1 MKRTFHLFGHF
12 IAVAMMSFFCVS
24 LCAAQSAISPAD
36 DPCEKLVQLRVP
48 NASVTLAQATPAG
61 TYSGAPEVFSGRDL
75 SALYK
80 SLPTFCRVEITAKP
94 TSDSDIKVALW
105 LPFSG
110 WNGRFQ
116 GFGNGG
122 FAGQIDYGQIA
133 MAVRLGYAAAA
144 TDAGHMGSPA
154 DATWVVGH
162 PEKVIDFGYRGVH
175 EMTRVSKIVIRAF
188 YGNPVKH
195 SYFAGCSDGGREA
208 LMEAQRY
215 PEDYDGI
222 LGGAPAINFVSLISE
237 SLYFAQILTTD
248 PASYIPQAK
257 LPAIAAAVNADCD
270 QLDGVKDGI
279 LNDPRKCH
287 FDPATIKCKAGEDM
301 NQCLTAPQVASLK
314 QIYAGLPDASD
325 HIIFPGYAPGAEDA
339 PGGWSVWITGP
350 MPKASVFYFLGNNF
364 FSYFVYGK
372 ADWDYKT
379 FTVAKDEKLAE
390 STLGAQLDAAD
401 PDLKPFAARGGKLV
415 MYHGWNDSAI
425 PALNSVN
432 YFDSVQR
439 KMGVKST
446 DSFLRLYMVP
456 GMLHCGGGPG
466 PSQFGGMGDFT
477 KADASGNMRLS
488 LEQWTEGG
496 AAPGVIIA
504 SKRAPA
510 DWHVTM
516 TRPLCPYPQAAK
528 YKGSGD
534 TNDAANFVCAEK

>member
-1 MKRTFHLFGHF
+1 MKLSLPLLRPCLICLG
-12 IAVAMMSFFCVS
+12 IVS
-24 LCAAQSAISPAD
+24 LCVAACAAQNASAPPDSA
-36 DPCEKLVQLRVP
+36 CERLTQLQIT
-48 NASVTLAQATPAG
+48 NASVTLAQTVPTG
-61 TYSGAPEVFSGRDL
+61 TYSGAAEVFSGRDL

-80 SLPTFCRVEITAKP
+80 SLPVFCRVEVTAKP
-94 TSDSDIKVALW
+94 TSDSDIKIALW
-105 LPFSG
+105 LPVSG

-122 FAGQIDYGQIA
+122 FAGLIDYGQIA
-133 MAVRLGYAAAA
+133 MAVKLGYAAAA

-154 DATWVVGH
+154 DATWAVGH

-175 EMTRVSKIVIRAF
+175 EMTRVSKIVVQAF

-222 LGGAPAINFVSLISE
+222 LAGAPAINFVPLISE
-237 SLYFAQILTTD
+237 SLYFAQMLTVD
-248 PASYIPQAK
+248 PAKYMPPAK
-257 LPAIAAAVNADCD
+257 LPAIAAAVNAECD
-270 QLDGVKDGI
+270 QLDGVKDGM
-279 LNDPRKCH
+279 LNDPRQCH
-287 FDPATIKCKAGEDM
+287 FDPVKIQCKAGEETDK
-301 NQCLTAPQVASLK
+301 CLTPPQVTALK
-314 QIYAGLPDASD
+314 QIYAGLPDSSG
-325 HIIFPGYAPGAEDA
+325 HIIFPGYLPGAEDA

-390 STLGAQLDAAD
+390 SMLGAELDAAD
-401 PDLKPFAARGGKLV
+401 PDLKRFAARGGKLV
-415 MYHGWNDSAI
+415 MYHGWNDPAI
-425 PALNSVN
+425 PSLNSVN
-432 YFDSVQR
+432 YFEIAQA
-439 KMGVKST
+439 KLGVKTT

-466 PSQFGGMGDFT
+466 PSGFGGMGDFT
-477 KADASGNMRLS
+477 RADADRNMRLS

-496 AAPGVIIA
+496 AAPGAIIA
-504 SKRAPA
+504 SKHDRA

-516 TRPLCPYPQAAK
+516 TRPLCQYPQAAK

-534 TNDAANFVCAEK
+534 TNDAANFACADK

>member
-1 MKRTFHLFGHF
+1 MKRPFQLRGCLVTLA
-12 IAVAMMSFFCVS
+12 IVSFCVS
-24 LCAAQSAISPAD
+24 ICAAQTAPAPTDSA
-36 DPCEKLVQLRVP
+36 CERLTQLQVP
-48 NASVTLAQATPAG
+48 NATITLALTTPAG
-61 TYSGAPEVFSGRDL
+61 TYSGAAEVFSGRDL
-75 SALYK
+75 SPLYK
-80 SLPTFCRVEITAKP
+80 TLPAFCRVEVTAKP
-94 TSDSDIKVALW
+94 TSDSDIKIALW
-105 LPFSG
+105 LPLSG

-133 MAVRLGYAAAA
+133 AAVKLGYAAAA
-144 TDAGHMGSPA
+144 TDDGHIGSPA
-154 DATWVVGH
+154 DAAWTVGH

-175 EMTRVSKIVIRAF
+175 EMTRVSKIVVQAF
-188 YGNPVKH
+188 YGNPAKH

-222 LGGAPAINFVSLISE
+222 LAGAPANNFVPLISE
-237 SLYFAQILTTD
+237 SLYFAQMLTVD
-248 PASYIPQAK
+248 PANYIPPVK
-257 LPAIAAAVNADCD
+257 LPAIAAAVNAECD

-279 LNDPRKCH
+279 LNDPRQCH
-287 FDPATIKCKAGEDM
+287 FDPATIQCKAGEESAK
-301 NQCLTAPQVASLK
+301 CLTAPQVTSLK
-314 QIYAGLPDASD
+314 QIYAGLPDSSG
-325 HIIFPGYAPGAEDA
+325 HIIFPGYVPGAEDV

-390 STLGAQLDAAD
+390 SMLGHQLDAAD
-401 PDLKPFAARGGKLV
+401 PDLTPFASRGGKLV
-415 MYHGWNDSAI
+415 MYHGWNDPAI
-425 PALNSVN
+425 PSLNSVN
-432 YFDSVQR
+432 YFESVQA
-439 KMGVKST
+439 KLGVKAS

-466 PSQFGGMGDFT
+466 PGAFGQMGDFSDD
-477 KADASGNMRLS
+477 DASRNLRLS
-488 LEQWTEGG
+488 LQRWTEGG
-496 AAPGVIIA
+496 TAPGAIIA
-504 SKRAPA
+504 SKHDRA

-528 YKGSGD
+528 YKGTGD
-534 TNDAANFVCAEK
+534 TNDAANFMCTER